1 MKLFRVASET
11 STVRHLLRTFAQ
23 MVVFWSFFL
32 FVLPAAIHNLSNHF
46 AIPSLPLPHHQG
58 LGVGAFS
65 LASALGVWSATMM
78 AVQGRGTPL
87 PLQTA
92 RKLVVHG
99 PYRFV
104 RNPMAVAGIAQGL
117 AVGMY
122 LANWLVISYALVGAV
137 SWHILCRPAEERD
150 LLQRFGEPYRAYRS
164 AVPLWWPRMRPFA
177 SDGSSPERTSDASEI
192 SNRQEIP

>member
-1 MKLFRVASET
+1 M
-11 STVRHLLRTFAQ
+11 
-23 MVVFWSFFL
+23 
-32 FVLPAAIHNLSNHF
+32 
-46 AIPSLPLPHHQG
+46 PSLKRTIRR
-58 LGVGAFS
+58 
-65 LASALGVWSATMM
+65 ASTPSTE

-117 AVGMY
+117 AVGMF
-122 LANWLVISYALVGAV
+122 LANWLVISYALLGAV
-137 SWHILCRPAEERD
+137 SWHLLCRPAEERD
-150 LLQRFGEPYRAYRS
+150 LLQRFGEPYRAYRG

-177 SDGSSPERTSDASEI
+177 KEGSSPEPTNHASGI
-192 SNRQEIP
+192 SNRQKLP